1 LNPGKSFADL
11 APGRALEEVFTTFI
25 EMPAPFKVVSQSEQ
39 LAQSKCARANGEKLW
54 CGDCHNPHQK
64 PSEPAAFYRTR
75 CLACHKTAFTA
86 GHPPAASDC
95 LPCHMPRRDASDG
108 GHTAFTDHRISARPG
123 GTDERAPS
131 ERRIAAWRDPAPEY
145 RKRNLALG
153 LLHAAVA
160 EPSGPLLERSRGL
173 LLEAQQAFPNDPALL
188 TGVGTALQSRG
199 EARRAAG
206 FFERVIRLQPDD
218 PLAEENA
225 GLAWLEAGDKERA
238 ASHFERALHLDP
250 LLLPDIDALAKI
262 YRESGDSAREA
273 ALMSRVREA
282 MRTRPEASSTGN
294 RAPN

>member
-1 LNPGKSFADL
+1 
-11 APGRALEEVFTTFI
+11 
-25 EMPAPFKVVSQSEQ
+25 
-39 LAQSKCARANGEKLW
+39 
-54 CGDCHNPHQK
+54 
-64 PSEPAAFYRTR
+64 
-75 CLACHKTAFTA
+75 
-86 GHPPAASDC
+86 
-95 LPCHMPRRDASDG
+95 MPRRDASDG